1 MCTYVFVYTYMCTY
15 DTAMYVCV
23 CVCRYIYACMYAYV
37 CVCVCMYVYLERY
50 ACISVTCTST
60 DRHAHTHMQVSVTE
74 AAAGDVII
82 VASDGLWNAFGGRRP
97 PGDVSQEEKGLSGEL
112 LVRSCTI
119 YMYTYMYIHTY
130 VQGVSQG

>member
-1 MCTYVFVYTYMCTY
+1 
-15 DTAMYVCV
+15 
-23 CVCRYIYACMYAYV
+23 
-37 CVCVCMYVYLERY
+37 MYVYVFIICVCARVC
-50 ACISVTCTST
+50 ACVCACV
-60 DRHAHTHMQVSVTE
+60 RVCMLHAYTLTRMHTHMQVSVTE